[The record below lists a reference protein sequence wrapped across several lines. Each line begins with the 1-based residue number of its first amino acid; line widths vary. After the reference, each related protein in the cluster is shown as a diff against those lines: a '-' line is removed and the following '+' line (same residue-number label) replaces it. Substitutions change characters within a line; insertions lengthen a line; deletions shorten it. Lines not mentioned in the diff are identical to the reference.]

1 MNKKNNNPEMQRKV
15 IHNRKIDINC
25 YARDDNLF
33 DIEAK
38 IVDVKPFKTISNY
51 DFDREAYSPI
61 HDMTLTVTINKEFMI
76 KNVEAIMLTPAH
88 ESCHPASKNYKELIG
103 IQIGP
108 GWIKKVKDRVPI
120 NYGCTHLTEMLQQI
134 GTTAFQGIFGLNLD
148 SSIKS
153 DLRKPFSNNFVDS
166 CYGLRK
172 DGYLLKKH
180 NKKLNDNV

>member
-1 MNKKNNNPEMQRKV
+1 MIMNKKNNNPEMQRKV

-76 KNVEAIMLTPAH
+76 KNVV
-88 ESCHPASKNYKELIG
+88 ELW
-103 IQIGP
+103 P
-108 GWIKKVKDRVPI
+108 IKDWR
-120 NYGCTHLTEMLQQI
+120 QS
-134 GTTAFQGIFGLNLD
+134 F
-148 SSIKS
+148 
-153 DLRKPFSNNFVDS
+153 
-166 CYGLRK
+166 
-172 DGYLLKKH
+172 
-180 NKKLNDNV
+180 LNDRNK